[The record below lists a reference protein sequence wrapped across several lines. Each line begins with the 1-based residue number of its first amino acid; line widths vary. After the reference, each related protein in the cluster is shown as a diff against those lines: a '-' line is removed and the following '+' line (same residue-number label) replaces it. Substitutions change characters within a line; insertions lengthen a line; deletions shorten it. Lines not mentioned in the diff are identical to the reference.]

1 MMDVRSNDELVVLRQ
16 TSFSPSLDGIH
27 QVTVHHLPIVPMTS
41 CLLDK
46 TEIKFDKGKLQL

>member
-1 MMDVRSNDELVVLRQ
+1 MDVRSNDELVVLRQ